1 VSRRDRGPDP
11 ALGLAYE
18 RAWQQVRAIKGFY
31 RHLAIY
37 LAVIAGLCVINLIF
51 VPQKIWFLYPAAT
64 WGVGL
69 ALHGVSV
76 WGGAFWLGRE
86 WEEKKIQEI
95 LAREKIRT
103 LSTEKQLAQAQLRL
117 LQAQIEPHFLFNT
130 LANVVSLIEPA
141 PAKAQLMLENFI
153 AYLRASLAASRTVQ
167 GTMEQ
172 EQRLLRHYL
181 DLLQIRMGVR
191 LQFKLD
197 VDASLAAEP
206 IAPMLLQPIVENA
219 IRHGLEPK
227 VEGGFVHV
235 TARRSGAR
243 VNIIVQDNGLGF
255 QPRETSGIGLEN
267 LRQRLDVLYGGQ
279 ARLQIEDAQP
289 GTRVLLDIPAQT

>member
-1 VSRRDRGPDP
+1 MSRRDRGPDP

-31 RHLAIY
+31 RHLSIY
-37 LAVIAGLCVINLIF
+37 VVVIAGLCAINLIF
-51 VPQKIWFLYPAAT
+51 VPQKIWFLYPAAS

-172 EQRLLRHYL
+172 EQRLLKHYL
-181 DLLQIRMGVR
+181 DLLQIRMGER
-191 LQFKLD
+191 LQFTLD
-197 VDASLAAEP
+197 VDPSLSGEP

-235 TARRSGAR
+235 TARRSGSR
-243 VNIIVQDNGLGF
+243 IHIIVQDNGLGF
-255 QPRETSGIGLEN
+255 QPKETSGIGLEN
-267 LRQRLDVLYGGQ
+267 LRQRLDVLYSGQ